1 MTAEE
6 ILSQCCT
13 LMPLTLQLTTSDKGL
28 SICDREK
35 CLLYIPGKKLQFPA
49 KPGTPVLPGSAVHS
63 AITENRR
70 VVVRVPKERFGIPYI
85 AIAVPIHDS
94 QGNAIGAVSVQESVD
109 KQDSLQQM
117 STELNARMQ
126 ELTSSAESIAARIQE
141 LAAVGSS
148 VVASVAASAATAK
161 NTSSV
166 VDFIKQV
173 ASQTNL
179 LGLNAAIEAARVGEQ
194 GRGFSVVAQEIR
206 KLAATSSDS
215 IRQIDSVLKTIQTDS
230 SRTHQEITRI
240 DSLTG
245 EVAAAITQISSTVDS
260 IAAQIAT
267 LDRLAQSLS
276 DE

>member
-6 ILSQCCT
+6 TLSQYCT

-49 KPGTPVLPGSAVHS
+49 KPGAPVLPGSAVHS

-85 AIAVPIHDS
+85 AIAVPINDP
-94 QGNAIGAVSVQESVD
+94 QGNVIGAVSVQESVD
-109 KQDSLQQM
+109 KQDTLQQL
-117 STELNARMQ
+117 STELNSRMQ
-126 ELTSSAESIAARIQE
+126 ELTASADSIAARIQE

-148 VVASVAASAATAK
+148 VVENVAASAATAK

-206 KLAATSSDS
+206 KLATTSSES
-215 IRQIDSVLKTIQTDS
+215 IRQIDGVLKTIQTDS
-230 SRTHQEITRI
+230 SKTHHEVTRI

-260 IAAQIAT
+260 IAAQIAL